1 MLIPLYGFL
10 EGDTLG
16 LLILVEEHETVHD
29 LATKLQQAASVRV
42 AYQARIEVRYKDRV
56 LDPHYTI
63 AQAEFLPLERF
74 DVVQKG
80 D

>member
-16 LLILVEEHETVHD
+16 LLILVEEYETVHD

-42 AYQARIEVRYKDRV
+42 ACQAQVEVRYKDRV
-56 LDPHYTI
+56 LDPQDTI
-63 AQAEFLPLERF
+63 TQAEFAPLERF
-74 DVVQKG
+74 DVVWKG

>member
-1 MLIPLYGFL
+1 MVIPLYGFL
-10 EGDTLG
+10 QGDTLG

-42 AYQARIEVRYKDRV
+42 VCKAPMEVRYKDRV
-56 LDPHYTI
+56 LDPQLTI
-63 AQAEFLPLERF
+63 AQAELAPLERF

>member
-29 LATKLQQAASVRV
+29 LATKLRQAASVRV
-42 AYQARIEVRYKDRV
+42 AWQAQMEVRYKDRV
-56 LDPHYTI
+56 LDPQYTI
-63 AQAEFLPLERF
+63 AQAALTPLERF
-74 DVVQKG
+74 DVVRKG

>member
-29 LATKLQQAASVRV
+29 LAMKLQQAASVRV
-42 AYQARIEVRYKDRV
+42 AWQAQVEVRYKDRV
-56 LDPHYTI
+56 LNPQSTI
-63 AQAEFLPLERF
+63 AQAELAPLERF

>member
-29 LATKLQQAASVRV
+29 LATKLQQASSVRV
-42 AYQARIEVRYKDRV
+42 ACKAQVEVRYKDRV
-56 LDPHYTI
+56 LHPQQTI
-63 AQAEFLPLERF
+63 GQAELAPLERF
-74 DVVQKG
+74 DVVQK
-80 D
+80 DD